1 MDKKQKNDNKSNNQ
15 DDVVSQATKKAEVQ
29 ELQEELARISVE
41 HEEIK
46 SQLKRAVADYQ
57 NLEKRVAEGRSEL
70 SSWATGE
77 LIRKILPVLDHL
89 EKALKGANE
98 EERQSGWFR
107 GVELSVAQLKGILKE
122 EGLEEIEATGEF
134 NPSLHEA
141 VDTKEPSD
149 AEAMEGKGDNSIL
162 EIAEKGYTLGG
173 KVIKPARVVVGRQQ
187 N

>member
-1 MDKKQKNDNKSNNQ
+1 MTDKKMDKKQKNDNKNNNQ

-29 ELQEELARISVE
+29 ELQEELARINVE

-46 SQLKRAVADYQ
+46 NQLKRAIADYQ

-70 SSWATGE
+70 SSWASSN
-77 LIRKILPVLDHL
+77 LVVKILPVLDHL

-98 EERQSGWFR
+98 EEKKSGWFR
-107 GVELSVAQLKGILKE
+107 GVELSVGQLKAILKE
-122 EGLEEIEATGEF
+122 QGLEEIESSGGF

-141 VDTKEPSD
+141 VDTR
-149 AEAMEGKGDNSIL
+149 EGDDNIIL
-162 EIAEKGYTLGG
+162 ETLEKGYTLGG
-173 KVIKPARVVVGRQQ
+173 KVIKPAKVVVGRQQ